1 VEAEVEAGSGGDS
14 TASVV
19 SVPAARSVCSAAELD
34 TEAEEEAEADGGS
47 ISETAG
53 AEEEGDADSTA
64 GVIAGSVSFV
74 LLGAGFEA
82 DADSIEE
89 PVETADVIDPVA
101 EAAFKALMTKS
112 APRSCITLLP

>member
-1 VEAEVEAGSGGDS
+1 VEAEVVAGSGGDS
-14 TASVV
+14 AASVV
-19 SVPAARSVCSAAELD
+19 SVPADRSVCSAAELN
-34 TEAEEEAEADGGS
+34 TEAEADGGS

-89 PVETADVIDPVA
+89 PVETADVIDLVA